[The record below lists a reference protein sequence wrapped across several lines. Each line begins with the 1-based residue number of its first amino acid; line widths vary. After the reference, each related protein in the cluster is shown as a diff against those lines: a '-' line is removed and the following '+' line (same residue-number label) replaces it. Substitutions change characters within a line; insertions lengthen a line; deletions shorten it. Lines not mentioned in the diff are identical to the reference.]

1 MVCLE
6 NVGLK
11 FVELSPPTRQRHRNW
26 WLSHV
31 PGAKIAQEGRE
42 SFWP

>member
-11 FVELSPPTRQRHRNW
+11 FIELSPPTQQRHQNW